1 MSIKNTNRDALCR
14 QDLQPWHD
22 APMVTP
28 HLDLPLLAEG
38 KVRRLYR
45 FPDQPGRLLMVATD
59 RISAYDHVL
68 TPGVPGKGAILTS
81 MSLWWFDQLADIVDN
96 HLVGLDVP
104 AEVAGRAM
112 VVEEL
117 DMFPVECVVRGYLT
131 GSGRAEYQG
140 HRSVCGI
147 RLPDGLQ
154 DRSRLEEPIFTPAV
168 KAPQGEHDENIDYL
182 RLVKLVGPEVAAQL
196 RSLSLQIYQR
206 AEEIARKRGII
217 LADTKFEFG
226 RRADGTI
233 VLADEVLTPDSSRF
247 WDAESWQPGKGADSF
262 DKQYVRDWLTK
273 ESGWDRASDQE
284 PPALPDEVVKATS
297 RRYEEAWARLTGG
310 QGPEEVSD
318 EQAQNEKRTDG
329 LSEESGEVVPTAAD
343 VPGEPESRGADR
355 IGAMSRV
362 VVEVMP
368 KPEILDPQGK
378 AITSVLARL
387 GHDGLTV
394 RQGKRFEITGEGLEN
409 RLDEIHQVA
418 SELLANT
425 VIESFDVHVE
435 D

>member
-45 FPDQPGRLLMVATD
+45 LPDQPGRLLMVATD

-131 GSGRAEYQG
+131 GSGWAEYQG

-154 DRSRLEEPIFTPAV
+154 VRSRLEEPIFTPAV
-168 KAPQGEHDENIDYL
+168 KAPRGEHDENIDYL

-343 VPGEPESRGADR
+343 IPGEPEPRGADR

>member
-1 MSIKNTNRDALCR
+1 
-14 QDLQPWHD
+14 
-22 APMVTP
+22 MVTP

-45 FPDQPGRLLMVATD
+45 LPDQPGRLLMVATD

-131 GSGRAEYQG
+131 GSGWAEYQG

-154 DRSRLEEPIFTPAV
+154 VRSRLEEPIFTPAV
-168 KAPQGEHDENIDYL
+168 KAPRGEHDENIDYL

-343 VPGEPESRGADR
+343 IPGEPEPRGADR

>member
-1 MSIKNTNRDALCR
+1 
-14 QDLQPWHD
+14 
-22 APMVTP
+22 MVTP

-45 FPDQPGRLLMVATD
+45 LPDQPGRLLMVATD

-68 TPGVPGKGAILTS
+68 TPGVPGKGAILTN

-96 HLVGLDVP
+96 HLVSLDVP

-117 DMFPVECVVRGYLT
+117 EMFPVECVVRGYLT
-131 GSGRAEYQG
+131 GSGWAEYQRTG
-140 HRSVCGI
+140 AVCGI
-147 RLPDGLQ
+147 SLPDGLQ
-154 DRSRLEEPIFTPAV
+154 DGSRLEEPIFTPAA
-168 KAPQGEHDENIDYL
+168 KADQGEHDENIDYL
-182 RLVKLVGPEVAAQL
+182 HLVKLVGPEVAAQL
-196 RSLSLQIYQR
+196 HDLSLRIYQR
-206 AEEIARKRGII
+206 AEEIARQRGII

-247 WDAESWQPGKGADSF
+247 WDAQTWQPGKGADSF
-262 DKQYVRDWLTK
+262 DKQYVRDWLAQ
-273 ESGWDRASDQE
+273 ESGWDRTSDEE
-284 PPALPDEVVKATS
+284 PPALPEEVVEATS

-310 QGPEEVSD
+310 HMPDD
-318 EQAQNEKRTDG
+318 E
-329 LSEESGEVVPTAAD
+329 TAAD
-343 VPGEPESRGADR
+343 GTVPGAVDVPDEPDRRSADK

-362 VVEVMP
+362 VVDVMP

-394 RQGKRFEITGEGLEN
+394 RQGKRFEITGEGLEG
-409 RLDEIHQVA
+409 RLDEIRQVA

-425 VIESFDVHVE
+425 VIESFDVRVE